1 MPYAFTGFSAA
12 ARLAPTVRYQRV
24 MAYVDGDL
32 TPVVTALSLKEV
44 PSGANVTLL
53 SPYDDG
59 VFYGAAEVDGLRI
72 ASPVQ
77 VYLDLVGYRGRGEE
91 AATFLL
97 EQVIER
103 TW

>member
-1 MPYAFTGFSAA
+1 
-12 ARLAPTVRYQRV
+12 
-24 MAYVDGDL
+24 
-32 TPVVTALSLKEV
+32 VTALSRKEV

>member
-1 MPYAFTGFSAA
+1 
-12 ARLAPTVRYQRV
+12 

-32 TPVVTALSLKEV
+32 APIVTTLGLKEV
-44 PSGANVTLL
+44 SSGANVTLL

-72 ASPVQ
+72 VAPVQ
-77 VYLDLVGYRGRGEE
+77 VYLDMIGYRGRGEE
-91 AATFLL
+91 AAAFLL